1 MRYINL
7 FAAFLLLSALSCR
20 TIPAG
25 SEGEEKSS
33 APADTSGS
41 EEKTEEMKI
50 IERARQMLSKDQY
63 SSAQQTLA
71 PLLNSDTP
79 PERALQLSNK
89 INELRAEEAREK
101 ARKKIEDTTMDEV
114 HERMKLPKNYGKTET
129 ITPSTRAVP
138 ETLPGKMHKLLE
150 EEISMNVQEAGV
162 KELVFTLSEIQ
173 DLNVVADDSLKA
185 SQKLNISVKNVPL
198 KDLLKYISK
207 NMGLDFHIG
216 DNVIWISK
224 AGKEKQW
231 QSNELKTKI
240 YPLQSGFIP
249 HLENQKIEGFESAM
263 PSKKDYVMDLKDA
276 LKTFTSEGPE
286 GSTYKIYK
294 DRNLLIAR
302 NTPENLRLIEK
313 IVKNLDRAPRQVLIE
328 ARFIT
333 INREDLFSLGLNLE
347 NILVPASGT
356 KAPFREFFP
365 IEPPDDADS
374 KAMKTTTTKK
384 DGNGNIKEITTQ
396 LYENIP
402 ESLGEKRLD
411 AVGNLPGQLSVS
423 GILGNVT
430 YKAILDAIEEKTS
443 SQTLSAPRVT
453 VMNNRTAFI
462 HQGNTRYYFEEYELS
477 SVDEGDAGIR
487 TQVTPSGKPKQL
499 DLGFKLQV
507 KASIGN
513 NGDTVL
519 LALKP
524 SISNFEGFDTFSN
537 DQIQLPLV
545 RTNTVATTVGVE
557 SGETVVLGGTI
568 SNTVNEIKKR
578 IPYISGIPFLGK
590 LFQYT
595 SSKEIPEHLLIF
607 VTARALGRSGKFQ
620 ETVAGT
626 SEAD

>member
-1 MRYINL
+1 MKYVNL
-7 FAAFLLLSALSCR
+7 VGAFLLLFALSCR
-20 TIPAG
+20 TIPAD
-25 SEGEEKSS
+25 SEGSKDG
-33 APADTSGS
+33 PSGS
-41 EEKTEEMKI
+41 GNAPESGKNTESNIKI
-50 IERARQMLSKDQY
+50 DRARKLMNQGQY

-71 PLLNSDTP
+71 PLLSRDAP
-79 PERALQLSNK
+79 PEAALQLSEK

-101 ARKKIEDTTMDEV
+101 ARKRIEETTMDEV
-114 HERMKLPKNYGKTET
+114 HERMKIPKNYGQTEK
-129 ITPSTRAVP
+129 ITPSTSKVP
-138 ETLPGKMHKLLE
+138 ETLPGNMQELLKKT
-150 EEISMNVQEAGV
+150 ISMQVQEAGV
-162 KELVFTLSEIQ
+162 KELVFTLSKIQ
-173 DLNVVADDSLKA
+173 KLNIVADDSLTA
-185 SQKLNISVKNVPL
+185 SQKLNISVEDVPL
-198 KDLLKYISK
+198 KDLLTYISK

-224 AGKEKQW
+224 AGEKKQW
-231 QSNELKTKI
+231 HSELTTKI
-240 YPLQSGFIP
+240 YPLQSGFVP
-249 HLENQKIEGFESAM
+249 QLENQQVEGFEEAM
-263 PSKKDYVMDLKDA
+263 PSKKDYVMDLKNA
-276 LKTFTSEGPE
+276 LETFIPAGPE

-294 DRNLLIAR
+294 DRNMLIAR
-302 NTPENLRLIEK
+302 NTPKNLRLIEK
-313 IVKNLDRAPRQVLIE
+313 IMTELDRPPRQVLIE

-347 NILVPASGT
+347 NILIPASGT
-356 KAPFREFFP
+356 KAPFRDF
-365 IEPPDDADS
+365 
-374 KAMKTTTTKK
+374 TTDEKETTKK
-384 DGNGNIKEITTQ
+384 IDKHGNIQGETAKMTET
-396 LYENIP
+396 IP

-430 YKAILDAIEEKTS
+430 YKAILDAIEEKSS

-487 TQVTPSGKPKQL
+487 TQVTPAGKPKQL

-507 KASIGN
+507 RASIGN

-537 DQIQLPLV
+537 DQIQLPLI

-568 SNTVNEIKKR
+568 SNAVNELKKR
-578 IPYISGIPFLGK
+578 IPYISKIPFLGQ

-595 SSKEIPEHLLIF
+595 TSEERPEHLLIF

-620 ETVAGT
+620 ETA
-626 SEAD
+626 SKSPEND